1 MYIKKQSSRQI
12 PGIISYLELFSSRKL
27 AYSIFFGTPL
37 LFGLISLL
45 IHTFLIGYLEVYHF
59 FRFFALFLLISGLS
73 TLFSIIFFSK
83 KAPILRPPPKGWSV
97 QMNVYFSAV
106 IELTF
111 IFGQTVAILLN
122 NIVYQEVFLILGT
135 IIAYAIAFV
144 VYFSFTTVGRRGYF
158 FLSLAQPVTTIIFYA
173 LYTGQFNSD
182 FFIRALI
189 FFAGCAILFAIP
201 YRRGLFQ
208 VSNVYREATGM
219 GGYPFIRAFI
229 LSMMTEGNDDLI
241 ESYFDRVGI
250 KSKVKI
256 QYLVI
261 RSVNTKKLKGLLI
274 IPDIH
279 FGPFKTCGSSD
290 LPEHLYRAFMD
301 IPGTTVYHTT
311 NDHSQNLTTQGYV
324 EVVVDK
330 VKQDIAE
337 IRNNNEIKWFKEV
350 KDFTRKISNSAKL
363 IGMEVENVPL
373 MFITRHPLPSDDI
386 EAEIGKDI
394 REYAISKGHQDII
407 IIDSHNAIIG
417 DEVLI
422 TKNSIESQDLINV
435 TKNYIDS
442 KTIQDSQKVQMLYG
456 VAKSTF
462 QNYSEKDGI
471 GYGGIVLH
479 LFRNLKTAQTTALI
493 HFDGNNAY
501 VDIRSYILNMLQNR
515 GIERGEITTSDS
527 HTVARQFSARGYS
540 PIGEKIKI
548 NDILEKLD
556 LLIQEAEDNL
566 EPVEFY
572 YKASMEDNIKIW
584 GNPQYFNAIIGT
596 LKECIKVSQKLLTL
610 SLIVPTFFSLIL
622 LLFLYNI

>member
-12 PGIISYLELFSSRKL
+12 PGIISYLELFSSKKL
-27 AYSIFFGTPL
+27 AYSVFFGTPV
-37 LFGLISLL
+37 LFGIISLL
-45 IHTFLIGYLEVYHF
+45 IHTFLIGYLEIYHF
-59 FRFFALFLLISGLS
+59 FRFVALFLLISGSS

-83 KAPILRPPPKGWSV
+83 KAPILRSPPKGWSV

-111 IFGQTVAILLN
+111 IFGQIIAILLN

-135 IIAYAIAFV
+135 IIAYAIAFII
-144 VYFSFTTVGRRGYF
+144 YFSFTTVGRRGYL
-158 FLSLAQPVTTIIFYA
+158 FLSLAQPVTTIVLYA
-173 LYTGQFNSD
+173 LYSGQFNTD

-201 YRRGLFQ
+201 YRKGIFR

-219 GGYPFIRAFI
+219 GGYRFIRAFI

-256 QYLVI
+256 QYLAI
-261 RSVNTKKLKGLLI
+261 RSINTKKIKGLFLI
-274 IPDIH
+274 PHVH

-290 LPEHLYRAFMD
+290 LPEHLYRAFKD

-324 EVVVDK
+324 EAVVDK
-330 VKQDIAE
+330 VKYDVSE
-337 IRNNNEIKWFKEV
+337 IRNNNEINWIKDV

-363 IGMEVENVPL
+363 IGMEVGNVPL

-386 EAEIGKDI
+386 EAEVGEEI
-394 REYAISKGHQDII
+394 REYAISKGHQDVI

-417 DEVLI
+417 DEILI
-422 TKNSIESQDLINV
+422 TKNTIESQDLVNV

-442 KTIQDSQKVQMLYG
+442 KTIQDAPKFQMLYG
-456 VAKSTF
+456 VAKNSF
-462 QNYSEKDGI
+462 NEYSEKDGI
-471 GYGGIVLH
+471 GYGGIVVH
-479 LFRNLKTAQTTALI
+479 MFRTIETDQTTALI

-540 PIGEKIKI
+540 PLGEKIKI
-548 NDILEKLD
+548 DDILEKLD
-556 LLIQEAEDNL
+556 FLIQEAEDNL

-572 YKASMEDNIKIW
+572 YKASVKDNVKIW
-584 GNPQYFNAIIGT
+584 GNPLYFNAIIDT
-596 LKECIKVSQKLLTL
+596 LKECIKVSQKLLTF
-610 SLIVPTFFSLIL
+610 SLIIPTFFSLIL